1 MLTAKDI
8 MHSVKTVDL
17 NSTVIKAAE
26 VMTNAQR
33 GSILVEE
40 NGDLIGVFTERDVTR
55 KVISR
60 GLNPGS
66 TLVKNVM
73 STPIITVRGDTPLTE
88 ASKIMIENR
97 IRRLPV
103 TENGQIIGLITT
115 ATVSKNLHYIMAHK
129 FKTIRRTI

>member
-1 MLTAKDI
+1 MLVKDI
-8 MHSVKTVDL
+8 MHNIKKIDS
-17 NSTVIKAAE
+17 NSTVVMAAE
-26 VMTNAQR
+26 LMTSAQR

-40 NGDLIGVFTERDVTR
+40 NGDLVGVFTERDVTR

-73 STPIITVRGDTPLTE
+73 STPIITVRGDIPLTE

-97 IRRLPV
+97 VRRLPV